1 MTAKRQTGV
10 VLVAMGVLAA
20 AFTGGALAA
29 SDASVSVD
37 PAEPG
42 ETATHTVMVT
52 VGDASAGSWNGLEV
66 DYADSGSDVSDVGRD
81 DITTIGIDDDGDD
94 ANETI
99 DREVGMHVESV
110 SASDDG
116 TLLTVSLD
124 GSDGI
129 EAGDELVV
137 VYENARNP
145 DAGEWEVG
153 LDIDPQSSGGETTA
167 TLALGGSMED
177 DGGSMG
183 DGDSMSDGTET
194 DAMSD
199 GDSMED
205 DEDDSGTGGS
215 APGFGAVAA
224 LLAVIAAGLFA
235 RRRRA

>member
-110 SASDDG
+110 SASNGG

-145 DAGEWEVG
+145 D
-153 LDIDPQSSGGETTA
+153 
-167 TLALGGSMED
+167 GSMED
-177 DGGSMG
+177 DGDSMG

>member
-66 DYADSGSDVSDVGRD
+66 DYADSGSDVSDVGQD

-137 VYENARNP
+137 VYGNARNP

-167 TLALGGSMED
+167 TLALGDSMED
-177 DGGSMG
+177 DGGSM
-183 DGDSMSDGTET
+183 SDGTET
-194 DAMSD
+194 DSMSD

-205 DEDDSGTGGS
+205 DEDDSGTDGS

-224 LLAVIAAGLFA
+224 LLAVIAVGLLA
-235 RRRRA
+235 RRGRA